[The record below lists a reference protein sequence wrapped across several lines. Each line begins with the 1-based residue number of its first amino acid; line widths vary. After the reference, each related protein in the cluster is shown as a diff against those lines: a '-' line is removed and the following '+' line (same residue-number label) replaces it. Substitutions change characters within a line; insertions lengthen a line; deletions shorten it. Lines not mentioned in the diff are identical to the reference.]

1 MLLTKFDC
9 WFDDEKYI
17 SMKYI
22 SLIVKKKKNK
32 IDDLFARNK
41 IISRPYLNKYLFQWN
56 KYISHK

>member
-9 WFDDEKYI
+9 HDEIYI

-22 SLIVKKKKNK
+22 SLIVKKNK